1 MAERI
6 YIIGHR
12 NPDTDS
18 ICSAIAYAEFKKETE
33 TEKEGEY
40 IPARIGD
47 INSETAYVLDRFGF
61 KEPILLDNGAGKKLI
76 LVDHNEE
83 SQSIENCSMGE
94 IVEVI
99 DHHKI
104 NFKYP
109 KPIFYHSEPIGSTAT
124 IIADKFLSCGKK
136 IKKDIGG
143 ILLSAILSDT
153 VVFKSPTTTKKDIE
167 IANKLAKIAE
177 IDNIKEFGIAVKKAK
192 SSLSGLS
199 VLDIIYSDFKD
210 FDFNGKRVGIGQI
223 EIVDKKEYEER
234 KEELLMEL
242 KNIQK
247 EKDYALLILMITNI
261 MEEGSELLVVG
272 MTDKVEKAFGKKVKN
287 NRVYLKGVMSR
298 KKEIVPPLEGIF

>member
-1 MAERI
+1 MAEKI

-33 TEKEGEY
+33 IEKKNEY

-61 KEPILLDNGAGKKLI
+61 EEPILLDNGAGKKLI

-83 SQSIENCSMGE
+83 SQSIENCSMAE
-94 IVEVI
+94 ILEVI

-124 IIADKFLSCGKK
+124 IIADKFFSYGKK
-136 IKKDIGG
+136 IGKDISG

-199 VLDIIYSDFKD
+199 ALDIIYSDFKD

-287 NRVYLKGVMSR
+287 NQVYLEGVMSR